1 MAELDL
7 TNIVNT
13 SISTPEAG
21 VTAVFVDTDKK
32 LKIKNDAG
40 TVNVLSSASTQ
51 SIATAAGTTT
61 LTNTSPYLTQ
71 FTGSLTQICKLP
83 DATTIQAGT
92 SYEINNDS
100 TGALTVQDG
109 NAGALMVVSSGGT
122 IVAFL
127 LTAGTVAGVWVVKA
141 VGFYADPADATKK
154 IVFANTGATTGTN
167 LTLAEAQST
176 SQTLNVPNLTGSGII
191 ITDILVQSITGVKTM
206 TNMTALTNTNSVPAQ
221 TIPAGGVVLSAIA
234 AGAVETDGNALY
246 YTHNTTDGRAV
257 QDLSRW
263 FRLTGAGSAIS
274 TIADLF
280 GANSAIGMAA
290 NGVYEIEWHVY
301 LVQNTGAATTWTFTI
316 TLSGAV
322 TRVSAEYLVNA
333 IAGIGTNAAATSAGN
348 IGFTTT
354 TALPVTGSMAAAN
367 HYAVIRAIVDVGAT
381 PRDIRLRLTVAAN
394 NATPQAGSWYR
405 ARRVSSGNTGVFTA

>member
-40 TVNVLSSASTQ
+40 TVQTLFNMSAQ
-51 SIATAAGTTT
+51 AIATAAGTTT
-61 LTNTSPYLTQ
+61 LLNTSPIITQ
-71 FTGSLTQICKLP
+71 FTGVTTQTVKLP
-83 DATTIQAGT
+83 DATTIQAGQKVLIRN
-92 SYEINNDS
+92 ES
-100 TGALTVQDG
+100 TGLVTVQDG
-109 NAGALMVVSSGGT
+109 NAGALVILPSNTSVDC
-122 IVAFL
+122 FL
-127 LTAGTVAGVWVVKA
+127 ITAGTIAGVWI
-141 VGFYADPADATKK
+141 VGKNMFFADLVDPTKQ
-154 IVFANTGATTGTN
+154 IAFLSSGATASTR

-176 SQTLNVPNLTGSGII
+176 SQTLNIPNITGSSII
-191 ITDILVQSITGVKTM
+191 ITDTLVQSITGVKTM
-206 TNMTALTNTNSVPAQ
+206 TNMTALTNTNAVPAL

-263 FRLTGAGSAIS
+263 FRLTGPGSAIS
-274 TIADLF
+274 TIAQIF

-290 NGVYEIEWHVY
+290 NGVYEIEWHCY
-301 LVQNTGAATTWTFTI
+301 LIQNTGAATNWTFTL

-322 TRVSAEYLVNA
+322 TRCSAEYLINA
-333 IAGIGTNAAATSAGN
+333 LAGIGTAAAPLSAGN

-367 HYAVIRAIVDVGAT
+367 HYVVVRAIIDVGASG
-381 PRDIRLRLTVAAN
+381 RDVRLNLTVAAN